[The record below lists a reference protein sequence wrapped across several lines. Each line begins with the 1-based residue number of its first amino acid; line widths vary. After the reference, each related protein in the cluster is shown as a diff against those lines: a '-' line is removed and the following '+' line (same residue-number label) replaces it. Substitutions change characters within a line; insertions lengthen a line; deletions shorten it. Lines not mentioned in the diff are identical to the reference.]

1 MSLQWPAVRDAP
13 NEGLNPGL
21 SQANAQYNV
30 PLEADREAR
39 LLVTRFRILGH
50 VEVEGDTGPII
61 IRGARRR
68 ALLVRLL
75 LTPNELTPADRI
87 AEDLW
92 DGSPPP
98 GAASTLTSHVSLLRQ
113 LLGGDRIANRSGSYT
128 LRVDPGELDTVEF
141 ASDLADAHAALR
153 QNDPQRAVGLFERG
167 LRHWRGSPLA
177 DVDGASWAQ
186 GEVAR
191 LSELRLS
198 AEESLL
204 EAQMALGHH
213 REAVAVAEAAVTTEP
228 LREQRWATL
237 MLALYRSGRQADALR
252 AYQRLRELLGDQLGL
267 EPSAQLA
274 ALEEAIILHR
284 PELDWA
290 RPVPPSPRSIP
301 PVVPFG
307 SSATDEGPVPPAD
320 ADPSTPGT
328 AGTVPLPEVLSTP
341 IAGFVGRMTELERL
355 TELTAEAVAGERRLV
370 LLGGEPGIGKTTLMA
385 KVAQAAHES
394 GAVVLYGRCLEVGA
408 PYQPF
413 VEALGHLVRHSPDPE
428 IEAHVAEFGG
438 ELARLVPAL
447 GLRVPGL
454 RPPSSSDPEAERYL
468 AFTAARGLLVGTTT
482 HRPVLLVIDDLHWA
496 DESTLQLLR
505 HVVSSIRND
514 SLMIVGAFRSNEVGP
529 AAPLA
534 DTLAALWREVGSFR
548 VELTGLSRN
557 DVLTLCASLAGDT
570 AVDEEFVTFA
580 TELQRDTAGNPF
592 FVWEMLRH
600 LVESGELVQD
610 EAHRWS
616 AAPVRFRRGLPPS
629 LREVIAQRVQHVG
642 PVAQELLTVA
652 AVIGAEFDVPTLC
665 RASGRDAD
673 EVVDLLEAAGRA
685 ALLTDTGVG
694 AMITF
699 AHALIRNTLI
709 DVLQPVRRRHLHAR
723 VAAALEETAGTPSPA
738 LLAYHYAEAG
748 ERAAALHYAELAGYD
763 ALSSM
768 APDDAAHWFTE
779 ALALLA
785 LVLPDERLRRCDL
798 TTQLGVAQLRSG
810 DPAHRQ
816 TLLDAVDQAEAA
828 DDAGRMSVAALAN
841 SRGFFS
847 AAGTVDHQRVAAL
860 RRSID
865 RLGDGDGPL
874 RARLLAALCCEMVF
888 DASYADLRAVAEQAK
903 EEAMALDDPATVVN
917 VINLVAEALQH
928 PSLINERVVDTALA
942 LELAEGLGDPA
953 AQFWATGN
961 RMRILVKAG
970 RVPEGFVLFARMAA
984 VADEVGQPAM
994 LWMSRFTRAHWAFLH
1009 GAHEEGERL
1018 AEEALAF
1025 GLSVGQPD
1033 ALSHYASQISH
1044 ARWQQGRLGE
1054 LVEFIDEGARN
1065 NPGMPAYYS
1074 ALARAL
1080 CQGGRHDEAGA
1091 ILDRFATEGFAN
1103 LPDDNLWLYG
1113 MTNFAEVAVR
1123 LDRRDAAELL
1133 YDRLSPYPGQMVS
1146 IGTVCEGP
1154 VAHFLGGL
1162 AGVLGRYH
1170 DAHQHLERAAVLADD
1185 SGSPFYRARTLIE
1198 QGRVSARQGRDD
1210 ARRLLADGAALA
1222 AEWGF
1227 AGELRRARDARDLL
1241 DRTGQAP

>member
-1 MSLQWPAVRDAP
+1 M
-13 NEGLNPGL
+13 
-21 SQANAQYNV
+21 
-30 PLEADREAR
+30 
-39 LLVTRFRILGH
+39 VTRFRILGH
-50 VEVEGDTGPII
+50 VEVEGDAGPII

-75 LTPNELTPADRI
+75 LAPNELIPSERI

-141 ASDLADAHAALR
+141 ASDLADGHAALR
-153 QNDPQRAVGLFERG
+153 QNDPQRAVSLFERG
-167 LRHWRGSPLA
+167 LRQWRGSPLA

-191 LSELRLS
+191 LSELRLG

-204 EAQMALGHH
+204 EGQMALGQH
-213 REAVAVAEAAVTTEP
+213 REAVAVAEAAVTAEP

-274 ALEEAIILHR
+274 ELEEAIILHR

-290 RPVPPSPRSIP
+290 RPVPPSPRSAPSAVAP
-301 PVVPFG
+301 P
-307 SSATDEGPVPPAD
+307 SSAGTGPAPPAEAVPPL
-320 ADPSTPGT
+320 GT
-328 AGTVPLPEVLSTP
+328 ATVVPLPEVLATP
-341 IAGFVGRMTELERL
+341 IPEFVGRMTEMERL
-355 TELTAEAVAGERRLV
+355 EELTAEAVAGERRLV

-385 KVAQAAHES
+385 KMAQAAHDS
-394 GAVVLYGRCLEVGA
+394 GAAVLYGRCLEVGA

-413 VEALGHLVRHSPDPE
+413 VEALGHLVRHSPDQE

-447 GLRVPGL
+447 GHRVPGL
-454 RPPSSSDPEAERYL
+454 PPRSSSDPEAERYL
-468 AFTAARGLLVGTTT
+468 AFTAARGLLVGATT
-482 HRPVLLVIDDLHWA
+482 HRPVLLVLDDLHWA

-505 HVVSSIRND
+505 HVVSSIR
-514 SLMIVGAFRSNEVGP
+514 SEALMIVGAFRSNEVGP
-529 AAPLA
+529 AAVLA
-534 DTLAALWREVGSFR
+534 DTLAALWREIGSFR
-548 VELTGLSRN
+548 IELAGLSRN
-557 DVLTLCASLAGDT
+557 DVLTLCASLASNT
-570 AVDEEFVTFA
+570 AVNEEFVTFA

-610 EAHRWS
+610 ETQRWS

-685 ALLTDTGVG
+685 ALLTDTGEG
-694 AMITF
+694 GMITF
-699 AHALIRNTLI
+699 AHALIRNTLV

-763 ALSSM
+763 ALAAM

-779 ALALLA
+779 ALGLLA

-798 TTQLGVAQLRSG
+798 TTQLGVAQLLSG

-828 DDAGRMSVAALAN
+828 DDGGRMSLAALAN

-847 AAGTVDHQRVAAL
+847 AAGTVDHQRVSAL
-860 RRSID
+860 RRSLD
-865 RLGDGDGPL
+865 RLGDGDGQL

-903 EEAMALDDPATVVN
+903 AEAMALDDPATVVN

-928 PSLINERVVDTALA
+928 PSLIDERVVDTALA
-942 LELAEGLGDPA
+942 LELAEGLGDPS

-970 RVPEGFVLFARMAA
+970 RVPEGFELFERMAA
-984 VADEVGQPAM
+984 VAEEVGQPPM
-994 LWMSRFTRAHWAFLH
+994 LWMSRFTRAHWAFLR

-1054 LVEFIDEGARN
+1054 LVEFIEEGAEN

-1074 ALARAL
+1074 ALARAQ
-1080 CQGGRHDEAGA
+1080 CQAGRQAEAGA
-1091 ILDRFATEGFAN
+1091 NLDRFSAQGFAN

-1113 MTNFAEVAVR
+1113 MTNFAEVAIR
-1123 LDRRDAAELL
+1123 LDHREAAGLL
-1133 YDRLSPYPGQMVS
+1133 YDRLLPYSGQMVS

-1154 VAHFLGGL
+1154 VDHFLGGL
-1162 AGVLGRYH
+1162 AGVLGRYD
-1170 DAHQHLERAAVLADD
+1170 DAHDHLDRAAVLADD
-1185 SGSPFYRARTLIE
+1185 SGSPFYRTRTLIE
-1198 QGRVSARQGRDD
+1198 QGRVSARQGRTTE
-1210 ARRLLADGAALA
+1210 ARRLLAEGAALA
-1222 AEWGF
+1222 TEWGF
-1227 AGELRRARDARDLL
+1227 AGELRRAQDAGDLL
-1241 DRTGQAP
+1241 GRPGEAR